1 MAEKNSA
8 SFEKS
13 YNELTGK
20 FNQVQAERKKA
31 VDDLKELEKEAEKL
45 RKLTEAQRKQLD
57 DEMLGRVEAENQ
69 LQSAREELSL
79 RDQVNNQKFRP
90 KVGVGGAHISWFNI
104 KEWQKIM
111 QMCSL
116 MQVDS
121 KNS

>member
-1 MAEKNSA
+1 MVCVACFRHDKKCKDFIVAEKNSA
-8 SFEKS
+8 AFEKS

-79 RDQVNNQKFRP
+79 RDQVNYIFTRGRNFL
-90 KVGVGGAHISWFNI
+90 VWF
-104 KEWQKIM
+104 
-111 QMCSL
+111 L
-116 MQVDS
+116 VL
-121 KNS
+121 

>member
-1 MAEKNSA
+1 MVLFVVCFRHDKKCKDFLVAEKNSA

-45 RKLTEAQRKQLD
+45 RKQTEAQRKQLD

-69 LQSAREELSL
+69 LQSAREELAL
-79 RDQVNNQKFRP
+79 RDQVNN
-90 KVGVGGAHISWFNI
+90 
-104 KEWQKIM
+104 KIFA
-111 QMCSL
+111 CW
-116 MQVDS
+116 
-121 KNS
+121 